1 MKTVKLVKVA
11 IAALLLSPAISSA
24 AERVGDFSLLDQNGY
39 HHSMSWYDDH
49 KMIALLVQAN
59 DSKETAEALP
69 SFDALKAKYDG
80 QGVEFMMINPM
91 GELNRS
97 AVQAQ
102 SLKYG
107 VDIPILMDD
116 ARVISEALGIER
128 AGEVLLYNP
137 RSFMVEYRGSVE
149 LSEKAIQ
156 EILASEDVSV
166 ASVATSGPA
175 ISYAATAVPSYT
187 ADIAPILAEN
197 CATCHREGGIAPF
210 AMDSHTMVQ
219 GWSPMIREVLMTKRM
234 PPGQIDGHIGEFIND
249 RLITDEEV
257 RNVIAW
263 ADAGAPKDGD
273 TDPLTEL
280 TWSTSKWSLSD
291 KPDLVL
297 KVPSQQV
304 PATGVLEYRDVAVK
318 IDLDGK
324 DRWVRGTGAGLGRR
338 WVRRGIVPSQP
349 GGAAVCA
356 GEDQHPGRHLPQ
368 VSSSSRV

>member
-137 RSFMVEYRGSVE
+137 TLLHG
-149 LSEKAIQ
+149 
-156 EILASEDVSV
+156 
-166 ASVATSGPA
+166 
-175 ISYAATAVPSYT
+175 
-187 ADIAPILAEN
+187 
-197 CATCHREGGIAPF
+197 
-210 AMDSHTMVQ
+210 
-219 GWSPMIREVLMTKRM
+219 
-234 PPGQIDGHIGEFIND
+234 
-249 RLITDEEV
+249 
-257 RNVIAW
+257 
-263 ADAGAPKDGD
+263 
-273 TDPLTEL
+273 
-280 TWSTSKWSLSD
+280 
-291 KPDLVL
+291 
-297 KVPSQQV
+297 
-304 PATGVLEYRDVAVK
+304 
-318 IDLDGK
+318 
-324 DRWVRGTGAGLGRR
+324 
-338 WVRRGIVPSQP
+338 
-349 GGAAVCA
+349 
-356 GEDQHPGRHLPQ
+356 
-368 VSSSSRV
+368 